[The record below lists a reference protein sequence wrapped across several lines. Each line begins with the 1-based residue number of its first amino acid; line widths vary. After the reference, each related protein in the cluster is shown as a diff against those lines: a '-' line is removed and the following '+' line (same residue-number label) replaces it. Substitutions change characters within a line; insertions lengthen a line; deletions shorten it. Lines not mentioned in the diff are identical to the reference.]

1 MFPNPQDAL
10 PLPPQSD
17 LEQYKK
23 LAKDLVQACKAPD
36 AGAVTTWAERWVR
49 ALVRLTE
56 LELDSNMPVD
66 IERWIGGVESF
77 ARAKLVPNGSLA
89 DAQFVI
95 ARSHGFES
103 WPKFAR
109 HLTEIGR
116 TRSGISNFETAV
128 DAIVSGGLNAL
139 ESLLNADR
147 ALVCARSTREHRATL
162 LHYVSANGVE
172 GYRQRTP
179 GNIVQTAKLLLDS
192 GAEVDAEADVY
203 GGGATTLYLTATGI
217 HPERANVQEELMEL
231 LIDHG
236 AAINRPGQSVVIECL
251 ANGRRCTAE
260 FLAAR
265 GADLDL
271 EAAAGVGNL
280 EVVRACFT
288 DSGHLRL
295 PSTKR
300 QLDRGFLWA
309 CEYGRDAVIEFLL
322 TRGADLQAQADTG
335 QSPLHWAVVG
345 GQIDTIKLLLRH
357 GASLEVKN
365 AYDGTALGQ
374 ALWSAVNSNDDTDRL
389 QVVETLLDAGARIE
403 DGTLGWL
410 AQQKRGSSLLKEQ
423 LAALLRRHGAKT
435 RVPFPESTR
444 IL

>member
-10 PLPPQSD
+10 PLPPQPN

-23 LAKDLVQACKAPD
+23 LAKDLVKACKARD
-36 AGAVTTWAERWVR
+36 AGAVKTWAERWVR
-49 ALVRLTE
+49 ALIHLTY
-56 LELDSNMPVD
+56 LQLDSKMPVD

-103 WPKFAR
+103 WPKFCK

-116 TRSGISNFETAV
+116 ARSGISNFEAAA
-128 DAIVSGGLNAL
+128 DAIVSGNLNAV
-139 ESLLNADR
+139 ESLLNTDR
-147 ALVCARSTREHRATL
+147 ALVRARSTREHRARL

-179 GNIVQTAKLLLDS
+179 GNIVQIATLLLNS

-203 GGGATTLYLTATGI
+203 GGGTTTLHLTATSI
-217 HPERANVQEELMEL
+217 HPERAGAQEELMRL

-236 AAINRPGQSVVIECL
+236 AAINRPGQSIVIACL
-251 ANGRRCTAE
+251 ANGRRSAAE

-265 GADLDL
+265 GANLDL
-271 EAAAGVGNL
+271 EGAAGVGNL
-280 EVVRACFT
+280 EVVRACFK
-288 DSGHLRL
+288 DSGHLRP

-322 TRGADLQAQADTG
+322 THGADLRAQADTG
-335 QSPLHWAVVG
+335 QSPLHWAVIG
-345 GQIDTIKLLLRH
+345 RQIETIKLLLRH
-357 GASLEVKN
+357 GASLEAKN
-365 AYDGTALGQ
+365 IYDGTALGQ
-374 ALWSAVNSNDDTDRL
+374 ALWSAENSNDDTDRL
-389 QVVETLLDAGARIE
+389 QVVEILLEAGARIE

-410 AQQKRGSSLLKEQ
+410 AKQNRGSSLLKEQ
-423 LAALLRRHGAKT
+423 LAALLRRHGVKT
-435 RVPFPESTR
+435 
-444 IL
+444 